1 MNKPSVEKNV
11 VASSPNI
18 KTRLALLV
26 ALGLG
31 VGAVVKYCSP
41 DNPHPATQTRSSGTM
56 ERPRPEQS
64 EERQEQ
70 LSENATLLAR
80 KIAAI
85 EHVIPQLY
93 SRVRANLQTM
103 PQGAVA
109 HLPEDLFLLP
119 FALAQSNSRNAD
131 RNLVAFRD
139 RDSGPVVIEDLSYYM
154 YDLMPEAQGR
164 AHALASYDPIANVMR
179 IPADLDMNIIIEQL
193 AMYHELVHKAQ
204 TVRLIRDQGF
214 TSGDDY
220 VAYQQRVNNALRAMG
235 IDPLMT
241 SQIDKEVEAY
251 AMELEVANILLQNRL
266 KTSRGALSQDELDR
280 TLELRS
286 TTARTDVPS
295 VRFSDM
301 ARAYFGNFNDNDP
314 NQISPDFAALIARL
328 HADMGLAPITI
339 RDGRV
344 ILLDRNMR
352 VVDSRPL

>member
-1 MNKPSVEKNV
+1 MNQPSVEKKALP
-11 VASSPNI
+11 ASSNT
-18 KTRLALLV
+18 KTRLALFI

-31 VGAVVKYCSP
+31 GAAVARCCSS
-41 DNPHPATQTRSSGTM
+41 DRSHRAAHSRATTM
-56 ERPRPEQS
+56 EVSRAGQTQ
-64 EERQEQ
+64 ERSEQ
-70 LSENATLLAR
+70 LSENATLLAT
-80 KIAAI
+80 KITAI
-85 EHVIPQLY
+85 ERVMPQLY
-93 SRVRANLQTM
+93 NRVGANLQTM
-103 PQGAVA
+103 PQDAVA

-119 FALAQSNSRNAD
+119 FALSQSNSRNTD
-131 RNLVAFRD
+131 RNLVALRD

-154 YDLMPEAQGR
+154 YDLMPETQGR
-164 AHALASYDPIANVMR
+164 AHALASYDPIGNVMR
-179 IPADLDMNIIIEQL
+179 IPADLDMNVTIEQL

-204 TVRLIRDQGF
+204 TVRLIREQGF

-220 VAYQQRVNNALRAMG
+220 IAYQQRINSALRSMG

-266 KTSRGALSQDELDR
+266 KTSRGSVSQEELDR
-280 TLELRS
+280 VLGLRS

-295 VRFSDM
+295 IRFSDM

-314 NQISPDFAALIARL
+314 SQISPDFAVLICRL
-328 HADMGLAPITI
+328 HADMGLAPITV

>member
-1 MNKPSVEKNV
+1 MNQPSLEKEP
-11 VASSPNI
+11 SLSTSR
-18 KTRLALLV
+18 KTRLAVLV

-31 VGAVVKYCSP
+31 VASVARYYSS
-41 DNPHPATQTRSSGTM
+41 DRPHHAPHARSTSTT
-56 ERPRPEQS
+56 ERSRSEQLQDRS
-64 EERQEQ
+64 EQ
-70 LSENATLLAR
+70 LSENATLLAG

-85 EHVIPQLY
+85 EHVMPQLY
-93 SRVRANLQTM
+93 SRVRSNLQTM

-131 RNLVAFRD
+131 RNLVALRD

-154 YDLMPEAQGR
+154 YDLMPETQGR
-164 AHALASYDPIANVMR
+164 AHALASYDPIGNVMR
-179 IPADLDMNIIIEQL
+179 VPSDLDMSITIEQL

-204 TVRLIRDQGF
+204 TVRLIREQGF

-220 VAYQQRVNNALRAMG
+220 IAYQQRVNTALRAMN

-266 KTSRGALSQDELDR
+266 KTSHGSLSQDELDR
-280 TLELRS
+280 TLGLRS

-301 ARAYFGNFNDNDP
+301 ARAYFGTFNDNDP
-314 NQISPDFAALIARL
+314 TQISPEFAVLICRL

-339 RDGRV
+339 REGRV